1 MDINIV
7 PMKLYH
13 IDSVLKISE
22 ESFPV
27 SWSKESYINEVKN
40 PLAHYLVATLN
51 NQVIGFVGAWIV
63 VGEANITNIA
73 VSKNFRRQG
82 IANLLMDSI
91 LKLCKE
97 NDATDINLEVRASNI
112 KAQNLYKKFGF
123 IEEGIRKKYY
133 EDNKEDAILMWIHNL

>member
-7 PMKLYH
+7 PMELCH

-22 ESFPV
+22 ESFPI
-27 SWSKESYINEVKN
+27 SWSKESYVNEVKN
-40 PLAHYLVATLN
+40 PLAYYLVAILN
-51 NQVIGFVGAWIV
+51 NEVVGFVGAWIV

-73 VSKNFRRQG
+73 VSKDFRRQG

-97 NDATDINLEVRASNI
+97 NNTTDINLEVRSSNI

-123 IEEGIRKKYY
+123 IQEGIRKKYY